1 MKKELPKLF
10 KGKVINSVNQKK
22 TILKNNK
29 EIEISNTK
37 PNNKTNKSVKKQ
49 INDILNSSDFVYKAD
64 VKILLKNNK
73 EIKKTI
79 IGRTNNS
86 LITMDDEL
94 IDVSSISKI
103 DLL

>member
-10 KGKVINSVNQKK
+10 KGKVINSVNQTK

-29 EIEISNTK
+29 EIEISNIK
-37 PNNKTNKSVKKQ
+37 LNNETNKSVKKQ
-49 INDILNSSDFVYKAD
+49 INEILNSSDFVYKAD
-64 VKILLKNNK
+64 VKILLNNNE

-94 IDVSSISKI
+94 IDVSTISKI

>member
-10 KGKVINSVNQKK
+10 KGKVINSVNQTK
-22 TILKNNK
+22 TI
-29 EIEISNTK
+29 
-37 PNNKTNKSVKKQ
+37 
-49 INDILNSSDFVYKAD
+49 
-64 VKILLKNNK
+64 LKNNK

-94 IDVSSISKI
+94 IDVSSITKI